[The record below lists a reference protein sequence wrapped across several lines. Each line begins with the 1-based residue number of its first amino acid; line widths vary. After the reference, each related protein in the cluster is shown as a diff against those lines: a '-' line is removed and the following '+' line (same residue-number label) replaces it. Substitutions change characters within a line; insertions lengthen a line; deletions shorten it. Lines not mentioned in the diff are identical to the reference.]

1 MEGDFKQ
8 ARRDQF
14 DDGLVLAGNPQTL
27 SNWTPQASKDHNMKY
42 IQKVKEA
49 KAKAKA
55 EKEARERGETIEN
68 EQPNEQNAAPP
79 DFRELNK

>member
-1 MEGDFKQ
+1 MDGEYKK
-8 ARRDQF
+8 AKREQF

-55 EKEARERGETIEN
+55 EKEARERGEII
-68 EQPNEQNAAPP
+68 P
-79 DFRELNK
+79 DE

>member
-1 MEGDFKQ
+1 MDGDYKK
-8 ARRDQF
+8 AKRDQF
-14 DDGLVLAGNPQTL
+14 DDGLVLAGNPQAL

-55 EKEARERGETIEN
+55 EKEARERGEII
-68 EQPNEQNAAPP
+68 P
-79 DFRELNK
+79 DE

>member
-1 MEGDFKQ
+1 MEGDYKK
-8 ARRDQF
+8 AKRDQF
-14 DDGLVLAGNPQTL
+14 DDGLVLAGNLQTL

-55 EKEARERGETIEN
+55 EKEARERGEIIE
-68 EQPNEQNAAPP
+68 EQKTAPP
-79 DFRELNK
+79 NFRELNK